1 MYFLAAARAV
11 LVLSFTCCECRY
23 LAARMNEDLSKPVSL
38 RRLVELIEEQLR
50 GLLGDSKHT
59 D

>member
-1 MYFLAAARAV
+1 MYFLAASRAV

-23 LAARMNEDLSKPVSL
+23 LAAGMNEYISKPVSL
-38 RRLVELIEEQLR
+38 RRRVELIEEQLR
-50 GLLGDSKHT
+50 GLLGASKHA